1 MPVWGGPTDPKYTGI
16 RATKPPDLWGGGLKA
31 TWFAAETAEAIKTA
45 TAATGGENIC
55 GAGTIYSAELESLLC
70 GEL

>member
-16 RATKPPDLWGGGLKA
+16 RASKPPDGGGGLKTA
-31 TWFAAETAEAIKTA
+31 WFAAEMTQAVKTTTAP
-45 TAATGGENIC
+45 TGGENIC
-55 GAGTIYSAELESLLC
+55 GAGAIYSPELESLFC